1 LLQHLAKHNAFHRAV
16 ENAAKD
22 IVDRCLVAESRAG
35 IIIAA
40 LAEFPSCLFDFDT
53 PCRDLGDLSPYLRD
67 LRPSSCARPD
77 ASSIELSAC
86 LPVICGLTIW

>member
-1 LLQHLAKHNAFHRAV
+1 MPPPQFDAAGVSLLQHLAKHNASHRAV

-22 IVDRCLVAESRAG
+22 IVDRCLIAESRAG

-53 PCRDLGDLSPYLRD
+53 PCRDLADLSPYPRSP
-67 LRPSSCARPD
+67 RRRGQ
-77 ASSIELSAC
+77 SIA
-86 LPVICGLTIW
+86 